1 MEDINNINT
10 EDFISEIELRPA
22 IWELSSDD
30 YTNKITKKNAW
41 EEVIRKFCPEF
52 ERKSN
57 AEKNNIGKFFNFQD
71 IFEMNIV
78 FDITMNCLFFFS
90 DLLQKIFCLYHYVI
104 SCMSIFCLY

>member
-57 AEKNNIGKFFNFQD
+57 AEKNNIGKFFSFQN
-71 IFEMNIV
+71 IFKVNIV
-78 FDITMNCLFFFS
+78 FELQLLVCFS
-90 DLLQKIFCLYHYVI
+90 
-104 SCMSIFCLY
+104 